1 MIKRLSKTQLNVCK
15 KEIFLCDTNL
25 AILCSLEF
33 GLLASE
39 RLQEDFLTPK
49 NLGEVKLEIFFQ
61 ERVLSNE
68 KNIFDGISM
77 SKLPNFT
84 KPPKVENIKKSRKN
98 DSMEKR
104 PVVNSISLTENKA
117 LDLETDA
124 VPINIRLTTHVQYS
138 RRNKKTSKV

>member
-1 MIKRLSKTQLNVCK
+1 M
-15 KEIFLCDTNL
+15 CDTNL

-39 RLQEDFLTPK
+39 RLQEGLLTPK
-49 NLGEVKLEIFFQ
+49 NLREMKLEIFFQ

-68 KNIFDGISM
+68 KNIFDRISM

>member
-1 MIKRLSKTQLNVCK
+1 MQMNVCK

-25 AILCSLEF
+25 AILFSLEF

-39 RLQEDFLTPK
+39 RLQEDLLTPK
-49 NLGEVKLEIFFQ
+49 NLREVKLEISFQ
-61 ERVLSNE
+61 EIVLSNE
-68 KNIFDGISM
+68 KNIFDRISM

-84 KPPKVENIKKSRKN
+84 EPPKVENIKKSRKN

-117 LDLETDA
+117 LDLEKLMQYQ
-124 VPINIRLTTHVQYS
+124 LTYV
-138 RRNKKTSKV
+138 

>member
-1 MIKRLSKTQLNVCK
+1 MNVCK

-25 AILCSLEF
+25 VILCSLEF

-49 NLGEVKLEIFFQ
+49 NLREVKLEIFFQ

-68 KNIFDGISM
+68 KNIFDRISM
-77 SKLPNFT
+77 SKLPNVT
-84 KPPKVENIKKSRKN
+84 KPPKVENMKKSRKN

-117 LDLETDA
+117 LDLEKLMQYQ
-124 VPINIRLTTHVQYS
+124 LTYV
-138 RRNKKTSKV
+138 

>member
-1 MIKRLSKTQLNVCK
+1 MNVCK

-25 AILCSLEF
+25 AILFSLEF

-39 RLQEDFLTPK
+39 RLQEDLLTPK
-49 NLGEVKLEIFFQ
+49 NLREVKLEISFQ
-61 ERVLSNE
+61 EIVLSNE
-68 KNIFDGISM
+68 KNIFDRISM

-84 KPPKVENIKKSRKN
+84 KPPKVENINKSRKN

-117 LDLETDA
+117 LDLEKLMQYQ
-124 VPINIRLTTHVQYS
+124 LTYV
-138 RRNKKTSKV
+138 

>member
-1 MIKRLSKTQLNVCK
+1 MQMNVCK

-25 AILCSLEF
+25 AILFSLEF

-39 RLQEDFLTPK
+39 RLQEDLLTPK
-49 NLGEVKLEIFFQ
+49 NLREVKLEISFQ
-61 ERVLSNE
+61 EIVLSNE
-68 KNIFDGISM
+68 KNIFDRISM

-117 LDLETDA
+117 LDLEKLMQYQ
-124 VPINIRLTTHVQYS
+124 LTYV
-138 RRNKKTSKV
+138 